1 MFYNFGARR
10 NLSHIIL
17 NFIKL
22 KSYTSILRKSE
33 YILILLT
40 INSNQIVKKFHLV
53 NINLLNIYNT

>member
-17 NFIKL
+17 NFIEL
-22 KSYTSILRKSE
+22 KYHTSILRKPE

-40 INSNQIVKKFHLV
+40 INSNQIVKIIPSSKYKFIKYL
-53 NINLLNIYNT
+53 